1 MPLPTPL
8 SALGS
13 WWRLCGS
20 AEMLYGFLGRSLQS
34 THTKT
39 PPRFSLVMTH
49 NDERLKDS
57 ASIQKLEWVT
67 PKISL
72 MEVGDT
78 DGKAFFPGEYGNSPK
93 NFIGPS

>member
-1 MPLPTPL
+1 
-8 SALGS
+8 
-13 WWRLCGS
+13 
-20 AEMLYGFLGRSLQS
+20 
-34 THTKT
+34 
-39 PPRFSLVMTH
+39 MTH